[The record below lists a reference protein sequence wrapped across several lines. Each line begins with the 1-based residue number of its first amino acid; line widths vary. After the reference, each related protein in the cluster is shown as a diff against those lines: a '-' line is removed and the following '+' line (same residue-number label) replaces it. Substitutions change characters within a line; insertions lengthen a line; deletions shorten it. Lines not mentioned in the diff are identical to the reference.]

1 MIVLWQS
8 LLNSSRAWKEKW
20 DGVQCSKKTFTL
32 THTHTHTRTHLSLSL
47 ALPFPHFKHSLI
59 FTKCFC
65 SIIVKRSFQGRL
77 LTMTINASSI
87 FEEHRFATTDP
98 NLSIFQKSRH
108 WAESKTNKSTTLW
121 NCQRFNSGEGEFSI
135 TRFKM
140 ARLMKA
146 KLEAVPVYRV
156 AQPCFGVEP
165 SLVSR

>member
-32 THTHTHTRTHLSLSL
+32 THTAKANKCTHTPTLTPLSYTHIRTHLSLSL

-65 SIIVKRSFQGRL
+65 SIIVKRSFQGRP

-121 NCQRFNSGEGEFSI
+121 NCQRFNSG
-135 TRFKM
+135 
-140 ARLMKA
+140 
-146 KLEAVPVYRV
+146 KLSF
-156 AQPCFGVEP
+156 QSQDLKWHG
-165 SLVSR
+165 